1 MNQTKLLALRKDIE
15 QTNKVM
21 VRLVDELAQVQ
32 QNPLEQTPLD
42 DFAQLAVLMKDKRQQ
57 TGITIEDLALQT
69 DISQSTLK
77 RLFADPASARFS
89 NVIQVLKELGLKAW
103 LEQ

>member
-1 MNQTKLLALRKDIE
+1 MNQTKLLTLRKDIE
-15 QTNKVM
+15 NANKVM
-21 VRLVDELAQVQ
+21 VNLVDEITQIQ
-32 QNPLEQTPLD
+32 QNPLALTPLD
-42 DFAQLAVLMKDKRQQ
+42 DFAQLIVLMKNKRKQ

-89 NVIQVLKELGLKAW
+89 NVIQVLKELGLKPW
-103 LEQ
+103 LEL